1 MHKELEVMKPRCN
14 GLWKRVCRNGSID
27 LFLDT
32 GKCADVVASGEK

>member
-14 GLWKRVCRNGSID
+14 GLWKRCTGTAAFD

-32 GKCADVVASGEK
+32 GKCAGGGICER

>member
-14 GLWKRVCRNGSID
+14 GLWKRGARNGSID

-32 GKCADVVASGEK
+32 GKCAGCSTGEK